1 MFLAKQ
7 SCKQLAEANKIS
19 PSFSNLC
26 SPRFCCELR
35 ILLNSWHSQPKN
47 PNCHPEKSTETERGT
62 ERERGEGRGRER
74 EERLRAVSESELEMG
89 YVGKHGVEALQ
100 RYKYSGVDKSY
111 MAKYVFQP
119 FWRYCV
125 NFFPLWMPYVFF
137 LSCLLPAPPAS
148 PLNPIFHSLC
158 QIPLPIPALRFVEFW
173 CVAVF
178 CPILDLM
185 QLRFLVKK
193 GSGTSSLIWRIDAAS
208 IYVLC

>member
-1 MFLAKQ
+1 MFFLVFGKAKLQ
-7 SCKQLAEANKIS
+7 TISRSKQN
-19 PSFSNLC
+19 FSEFLE
-26 SPRFCCELR
+26 SVYPRFCCELR

-47 PNCHPEKSTETERGT
+47 PNCHPKKSTETERGT
-62 ERERGEGRGRER
+62 ERERGEGRGR

-137 LSCLLPAPPAS
+137 VSCLLPAPPA

-158 QIPLPIPALRFVEFW
+158 QIPLPIPALHFVEFW